1 MTSICIRKNFHGVP
15 GFIYAFFRV
24 PGIPFV
30 KIAYTR
36 ATGGGLPHAMPAELY
51 SQFWAKGDRLRL
63 GNLEAHTPA
72 MPSASS
78 SGCGA
83 TAPGAR
89 LRQAGVTTGID
100 TEASPRRLWLSVAPS
115 RSWCAR
121 QERALPGWDDRW
133 VRVA

>member
-78 SGCGA
+78 SGWAVCRCH
-83 TAPGAR
+83 GAR
-89 LRQAGVTTGID
+89 GEAPTGRRNGRYRHGGF
-100 TEASPRRLWLSVAPS
+100 TKAALAERRAVSKLVREARASIARL
-115 RSWCAR
+115 
-121 QERALPGWDDRW
+121 G
-133 VRVA
+133 

>member
-78 SGCGA
+78 SGWTVCRCH
-83 TAPGAR
+83 GAR
-89 LRQAGVTTGID
+89 GEAPTGRRNGRYRHGGF
-100 TEASPRRLWLSVAPS
+100 TKAALAERRAVSKLVREARASIARL
-115 RSWCAR
+115 
-121 QERALPGWDDRW
+121 G
-133 VRVA
+133 